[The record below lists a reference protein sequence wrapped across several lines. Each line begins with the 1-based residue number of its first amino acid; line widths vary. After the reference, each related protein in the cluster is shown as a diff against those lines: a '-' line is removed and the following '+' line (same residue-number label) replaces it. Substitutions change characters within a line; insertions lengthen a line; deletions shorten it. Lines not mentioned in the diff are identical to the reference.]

1 MQLVHRGGLL
11 LLLIILALLLPA
23 GVSALVTY
31 DGSQVSVNQ
40 PVHDD
45 VFASGGTVDINAPVD
60 SLIAVGGTITINAP
74 VAGDVIAAGG
84 TITVNND
91 IEGKLIAAGGTIMVK
106 GDIGT
111 NAILAAGTVTLGPG
125 ATIGRDAMVTGGQ
138 VTNAGNVTGN
148 LSVSAQSFDDRGTA
162 GHLDVELSEPRDQFS
177 AFRSL
182 GLFILSVGM
191 FILGLVLLHGAPK
204 RFLAVEEEARR
215 SPLIKT
221 IAGFFGIIVAFIVLI
236 LVSITIV
243 LLPLAF
249 ILWEAFFLG
258 LLISTLVVSLAFGR
272 TIAGYLKWEAPP
284 WQYFIV
290 GFIVLNLLFRVPVVG
305 IVFVVIAVSL
315 GTAAFFWTIWLHRD
329 AIRGAAG

>member
-1 MQLVHRGGLL
+1 MQVIYGRGI
-11 LLLIILALLLPA
+11 LLLIILAILLPA

-31 DGSQVSVNQ
+31 DGSQVSIDQ

-60 SLIAVGGTITINAP
+60 SLVAVGGTVTINAP

-84 TITVNND
+84 TVSVNGD
-91 IEGKLIAAGGTIMVK
+91 IGGKLIAAGGTITVNR
-106 GDIGT
+106 DIGT
-111 NAILAAGTVTLGPG
+111 NAILAGGTVTLGPG
-125 ATIGRDAMVTGGQ
+125 VTVGRDAMVTGGQ
-138 VTNAGNVTGN
+138 VTNAGTVTGN

-162 GHLDVELSEPRDQFS
+162 GHLEVELSEPRDQFS

-182 GLFILSVGM
+182 GLFLLSVGM
-191 FILGLVLLHGAPK
+191 FFLGLVLIRVAPA
-204 RFLAVEEEARR
+204 RFIAVEEEARR
-215 SPLIKT
+215 SPLVKT

-284 WQYFIV
+284 WQFFIV

-305 IVFVVIAVSL
+305 IIFVVIAVSL

-329 AIRGAAG
+329 VIRGAEG